1 MRKIALSLT
10 LSAMAVLTST
20 TLMAANTQ
28 MILNQTP
35 TPVKGIWYALAQ
47 KFNGIPKYSGGFA
60 TYTANHT
67 PMAIDRNGDVYYTFA
82 QDGPA
87 GTMQVGVA
95 VLRGSTAQTSVQI
108 LRTEMAS
115 RDPHQNVT
123 LSIDDAGYVY
133 VYQSARNNDPAPS
146 MQGLIWK
153 SVTPYTLPTASH
165 LLGAGHNRAYL
176 QPWHIAGQ
184 QVQVFTQYA
193 GELNGPK
200 VRHPSVYNP
209 SCHSAAGARLFD
221 AGGYA
226 ISLYK
231 NNRLHVVHNFHR
243 AGEVTFD
250 HPTIPGSQY
259 TEYGASHPDL
269 RSNLYYM
276 YSDDGGCQW
285 KNIQGQVVSLPVNPQ
300 AAPTQIYNSFA
311 SGKPFI
317 YLQDLD
323 VQADGSVVVLAV
335 DSSHYSPVQGS
346 REHVVYKITP
356 AGAYSRQ
363 VLRPTNHNY
372 NVGFLF
378 QRLGETFAVLPDR
391 SSGFEQYSGGNLV
404 VMRDIGTN
412 WAIYLGCNSTSLH
425 GHYNYAR
432 RILNGTKYIGL
443 VGKTAVPD
451 IESENTIHL
460 LSIGTRPCIER

>member
-67 PMAIDRNGDVYYTFA
+67 PMAIERNGDVYYTFA

-176 QPWHIAGQ
+176 QPWQIAGQ

-200 VRHPSVYNP
+200 VRHQASTT
-209 SCHSAAGARLFD
+209 RL
-221 AGGYA
+221 
-226 ISLYK
+226 
-231 NNRLHVVHNFHR
+231 
-243 AGEVTFD
+243 VTV
-250 HPTIPGSQY
+250 PP
-259 TEYGASHPDL
+259 EPDYL
-269 RSNLYYM
+269 MPAVTRY
-276 YSDDGGCQW
+276 
-285 KNIQGQVVSLPVNPQ
+285 
-300 AAPTQIYNSFA
+300 
-311 SGKPFI
+311 PFI
-317 YLQDLD
+317 
-323 VQADGSVVVLAV
+323 
-335 DSSHYSPVQGS
+335 
-346 REHVVYKITP
+346 KITDCMWCITFIVP
-356 AGAYSRQ
+356 VRSLLTIQPYQGVNIPNMA
-363 VLRPTNHNY
+363 LRT
-372 NVGFLF
+372 
-378 QRLGETFAVLPDR
+378 
-391 SSGFEQYSGGNLV
+391 
-404 VMRDIGTN
+404 
-412 WAIYLGCNSTSLH
+412 
-425 GHYNYAR
+425 
-432 RILNGTKYIGL
+432 RI
-443 VGKTAVPD
+443 
-451 IESENTIHL
+451 
-460 LSIGTRPCIER
+460 